1 VKRTLMLTLISALA
15 VAGLAGGQAAAGG
28 KSAGHAKRYVT
39 ACSKNGHFTCYTAEL
54 RSNRLG
60 GQLVLNRGT
69 VIDCGS
75 DCRDTLRR
83 ETVDFWDTQRVNGS

>member
-1 VKRTLMLTLISALA
+1 MKRTLLLTLISAFA
-15 VAGLAGGQAAAGG
+15 VSGLAGRQAAAGV
-28 KSAGHAKRYVT
+28 KNANHAKRFVT
-39 ACSKNGHFTCYTAEL
+39 ACSQNGHFTCYTAEL
-54 RSNRLG
+54 RSTPLG
-60 GQLVLNRGT
+60 GQLVLKRGT